1 MFFPEELITYAVY
14 SNPADFC
21 QGKKTP
27 ERWLRLVLF
36 RKGGWFDRHTGGVV
50 RPGLDR
56 LKARD
61 PGWMCVGCCVSKIDV
76 TERKTKLMAPLTSK
90 GGFLPCKLKAFTKG
104 LCA

>member
-36 RKGGWFDRHTGGVV
+36 RKGGWFDRHTSGVR
-50 RPGLDR
+50 RPSLDG
-56 LKARD
+56 LKAWD
-61 PGWMCVGCCVSKIDV
+61 SGWMCVGCGVSRMDV
-76 TERKTKLMAPLTSK
+76 TGKEKLHSGP
-90 GGFLPCKLKAFTKG
+90 F
-104 LCA
+104 